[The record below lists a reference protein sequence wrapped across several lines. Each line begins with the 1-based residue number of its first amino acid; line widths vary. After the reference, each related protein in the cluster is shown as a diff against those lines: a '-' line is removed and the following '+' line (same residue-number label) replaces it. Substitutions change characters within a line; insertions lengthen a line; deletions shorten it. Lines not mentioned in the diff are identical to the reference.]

1 MKKIALL
8 LILAVTTFVGCNND
22 DDTPNPILGCT
33 DENSENYD
41 PNATQDDD
49 SCTYPIEININLS
62 QNWDGT
68 NVSQTDFGTTEF
80 TNEHGEVLTISKL
93 RYLISK
99 VILHDSEGNEEEI
112 GGYKLADLSDENS
125 LVFTSDTEI
134 HSGTY
139 TRISFVYGFN
149 EEDNISGEYLDLNA
163 VTWNWPDMLGGGY
176 HFMQFEGNYKDSNN
190 DPQPFAYHNGTARVS
205 EGVFEQNFI
214 TVDVDGLSIDSNST
228 IDIKMNLAEW
238 FKNPHTWDLNELNGG
253 LMGNYDAQI
262 MMNQNGQN
270 VFSITI
276 ETP

>member
-8 LILAVTTFVGCNND
+8 LILVIAFVGCDSDND
-22 DDTPNPILGCT
+22 SLDPILGCT
-33 DENSENYD
+33 DESSENHD

-49 SCTYPIEININLS
+49 SCTYPMQVNINLS

-68 NVSQTDFGTTEF
+68 NVTSADFSTTEF
-80 TNEHGEVLTISKL
+80 TNEHGEILTISKL

-99 VILHDSEGNEEEI
+99 VILYDSEGNGVEVED
-112 GGYKLADLSDENS
+112 YKLADLEDENS
-125 LVFTSDTEI
+125 LIFTSNSEI

-149 EEDNISGEYLDLNA
+149 EVDNIDSEYLDLNA
-163 VTWNWPDMLGGGY
+163 ASWNWPGMLGGGY
-176 HFMQFEGNYKDSNN
+176 HFMQLEGNFN
-190 DPQPFAYHNGTARVS
+190 DTNGDQQPFAYHNGTARVS

-214 TVDVDGLSIDSNST
+214 TVEIDGLSIDRDAT

-238 FKNPHTWDLNELNGG
+238 FKNPNTWDLNVLSGS

-270 VFSITI
+270 VFSV
-276 ETP
+276 EVN

>member
-8 LILAVTTFVGCNND
+8 LILAIAFVGCDND
-22 DDTPNPILGCT
+22 DDTPDPILGCT

-68 NVSQTDFGTTEF
+68 NITLADIGTTEF
-80 TNEHGEVLTISKL
+80 TNEHGEVLTIARL

-112 GGYKLADLSDENS
+112 EGYKLADLSDENS
-125 LVFTSDTEI
+125 LVFTSNAVLP
-134 HSGTY
+134 SGTY

-149 EEDNISGEYLDLNA
+149 EEDNITEAYPDLNA
-163 VTWNWPDMLGGGY
+163 ATWNWPGMLGGGY
-176 HFMQFEGNYKDSNN
+176 HFLQFDGTFKDPNGDS
-190 DPQPFAYHNGTARVS
+190 QPFNYHNGTAKIS
-205 EGVFEQNFI
+205 DGVFEQNFI
-214 TVDVDGLSIDSNST
+214 TVDVEGLSIDSNST

-238 FKNPHTWDLNELNGG
+238 FKNPNTWDLNVLSTG
-253 LMGNYDAQI
+253 LMMNYDAQI

-270 VFSITI
+270 VFSIDAN
-276 ETP
+276 